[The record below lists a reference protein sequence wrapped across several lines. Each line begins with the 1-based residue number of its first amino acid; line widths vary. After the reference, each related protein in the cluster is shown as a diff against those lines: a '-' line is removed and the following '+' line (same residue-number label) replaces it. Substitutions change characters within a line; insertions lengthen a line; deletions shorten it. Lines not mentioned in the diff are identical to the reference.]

1 MPELPDNDSWLR
13 SRQRQIG
20 QRVQA
25 ARQQQNLTQEALY
38 LAAGLDRRTLQ
49 NLEAGLGNPTMATL
63 LRIAY
68 VLDVP
73 LADLVS
79 GAAERPPGTGA

>member
-1 MPELPDNDSWLR
+1 MRELPEDDGWLR

-25 ARQQQNLTQEALY
+25 ARQQQNLTQDALY
-38 LAAGLDRRTLQ
+38 LATGLDRRTVQ
-49 NLEAGLGNPTMATL
+49 TLEAGTGNPTMATL
-63 LRIAY
+63 LRISY

-73 LADLVS
+73 LADLVK
-79 GAAERPPGTGA
+79 

>member
-1 MPELPDNDSWLR
+1 MRELPDEDGWLR

-20 QRVQA
+20 HRVQA
-25 ARQQQNLTQEALY
+25 IRQQQNLTQDALY
-38 LAAGLDRRTLQ
+38 LAARLDRRTLQ
-49 NLEAGLGNPTMATL
+49 HLEAGTGNPTMATL

-73 LADLVS
+73 LTDLV
-79 GAAERPPGTGA
+79 R